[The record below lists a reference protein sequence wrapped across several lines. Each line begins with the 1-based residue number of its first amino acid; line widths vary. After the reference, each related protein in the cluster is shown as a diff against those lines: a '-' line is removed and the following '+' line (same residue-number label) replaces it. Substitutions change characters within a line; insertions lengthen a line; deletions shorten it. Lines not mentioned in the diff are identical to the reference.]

1 MPSYKI
7 TYTPGYGGKA
17 LGSVAQENLK
27 GTGPKR
33 WIWARA
39 SWEMRLSAESPNQAI
54 REALNQGFFQFK
66 ERDPLIWDM
75 CTVLGRLWE
84 IGGKEGL

>member
-1 MPSYKI
+1 MTTYKV
-7 TYTPGYGGKA
+7 TYTPNLKGKSGG
-17 LGSVAQENLK
+17 SITQVK